1 MNDSQL
7 RALIGVILYIT
18 DSKNQR
24 DTPDWYMGQAQRILE
39 SSYKNYQPPTGGD
52 QQEVDRAMSLLVTKG
67 YAVVAPGFDLI
78 KGVIFPSDVSTP
90 PPLPAVSEQP
100 PST

>member
-7 RALIGVILYIT
+7 RALIGAILYNGDCAANEKST
-18 DSKNQR
+18 SWEQERYLQR
-24 DTPDWYMGQAQRILE
+24 AQFLLE

-67 YAVVAPGFDLI
+67 YYITSPGDA
-78 KGVIFPSDVSTP
+78 STP
-90 PPLPAVSEQP
+90 PPLPVVSEQP
-100 PST
+100 PLT